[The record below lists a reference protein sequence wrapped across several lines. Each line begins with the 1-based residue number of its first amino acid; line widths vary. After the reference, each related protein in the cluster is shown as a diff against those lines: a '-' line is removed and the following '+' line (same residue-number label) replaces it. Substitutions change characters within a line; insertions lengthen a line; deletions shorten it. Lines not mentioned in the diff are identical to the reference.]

1 MSHTTQVIAEYIW
14 LDSSNQYR
22 AKTKIF
28 TQGEIPE
35 HKVMS
40 LTSYPSWNYD
50 GSSCGDNR
58 GLEGLTECALVPH
71 AVYNDPFNQNTDS
84 IKYTL
89 VLCRNYYY
97 DYLIP
102 DDNDNNL
109 FVPTNQY
116 NEILLKNNLYKL
128 VPIHPDMEPR
138 LWTNEFFQNQDFKL
152 GFEQEFFMINPE
164 LKMPYG
170 FRRNTTYCPFTFA
183 LVQIFRHLGLT
194 SGFSPISGG
203 QGPYYCSVG
212 KKCAVQR
219 KYLKHTQALLHAA
232 NINITGFNYEVAPG
246 QAEFQVFGNAVSA
259 CNDLL
264 MLRYI
269 LQRNGE
275 NFGVVVSFE
284 PVVIGKEHGHFNMSG
299 CHTNISF
306 NAYRELLFSNEKVDI
321 DINTI
326 NICPVEETEETE
338 TDDLDSTTDSTTVN
352 TTDTTTE
359 TTTQEQQTNLQI
371 EDEYI
376 SSSGNTDEDNVSMNA
391 SVEEDTTTQAST
403 STTASTT
410 TSTILK
416 TPNTVREFF
425 LYVNTLFQIDF
436 LEEGHTFEFND
447 IFGAGNTERCHGELE
462 TSNWREFSWGIGTR
476 DTSIRIPLDSLKK
489 NINDNR
495 NPQGMYFED
504 RRPASNVEP
513 FTILKYWYE
522 NVNIIYNTR
531 KVEEHNQASTVEQN
545 ENTVATAMEQQA
557 RPGIFSSAYNM
568 FRGSQSLINNGTST
582 KKED

>member
-1 MSHTTQVIAEYIW
+1 MSHTCQVIAEYIW

-28 TQGEIPE
+28 TEGEIPE
-35 HKVMS
+35 NKVMS
-40 LTSYPSWNYD
+40 LSSYPTWNYD

-71 AVYNDPFNQNTDS
+71 AVYNDPFNQNTET

-97 DYLIP
+97 DYLLKQN
-102 DDNDNNL
+102 DGDDNNL
-109 FVPTNQY
+109 FMSNNEY
-116 NEILLKNNLYKL
+116 NEILLKNNMYKL
-128 VPIHPDMEPR
+128 VPIHPDMEPSQYD
-138 LWTNEFFQNQDFKL
+138 TEFFQNQEFKF

-170 FRRNTTYCPFTFA
+170 FKRNVTYCPFTFV

-219 KYLKHTQALLHAA
+219 KYLKHTQSLLHAA

-246 QAEFQVFGNAVSA
+246 QAEFQVFGNALNA

-275 NFGVVVSFE
+275 NFGVVVSFD

-306 NAYRELLFSNEKVDI
+306 KAYRDLLFDEDKAHVDLEAFERQYSSNTNTSSDETSKNDNLEQYVEKSEEQNGNDI
-321 DINTI
+321 ELM
-326 NICPVEETEETE
+326 VE
-338 TDDLDSTTDSTTVN
+338 DD
-352 TTDTTTE
+352 
-359 TTTQEQQTNLQI
+359 
-371 EDEYI
+371 YI
-376 SSSGNTDEDNVSMNA
+376 ASSGNTDAEGEETEVETEDETV
-391 SVEEDTTTQAST
+391 TQDQDHNQEHT
-403 STTASTT
+403 NLDIPT
-410 TSTILK
+410 
-416 TPNTVREFF
+416 TVRKFF
-425 LYVNTLFQIDF
+425 KYVNYLFDIDF
-436 LEEGHTFEFND
+436 IDKEHTLDFND

-476 DTSIRIPLDSLKK
+476 DTSIRVPLDSLKQNNNGNK
-489 NINDNR
+489 NLNC
-495 NPQGMYFED
+495 MYYED

-513 FTILKYWYE
+513 YTILNYWV
-522 NVNIIYNTR
+522 NTTNIIFNKLKTNNIEDLNG
-531 KVEEHNQASTVEQN
+531 VSNLSTQESTQ
-545 ENTVATAMEQQA
+545 ESIQESTQEST
-557 RPGIFSSAYNM
+557 GIFFTAYNM
-568 FRGSQSLINNGTST
+568 FRGSPSSNTYTS
-582 KKED
+582 KLD

>member
-1 MSHTTQVIAEYIW
+1 MSHTNQVIAEYIW

-35 HKVMS
+35 NKVMS
-40 LTSYPSWNYD
+40 LSSYPTWNYD
-50 GSSCGDNR
+50 GSSCGDNH
-58 GLEGLTECALVPH
+58 GIKGLTECALVPH
-71 AVYNDPFNQNTDS
+71 AVYNDPFNQNTET

-97 DYLIP
+97 DYLLKQN
-102 DDNDNNL
+102 DDDDNNL
-109 FVPTNQY
+109 FMSNNEY
-116 NEILLKNNLYKL
+116 NEILLKNNMYKL
-128 VPIHPDMEPR
+128 VPIHPDMEPSQYD
-138 LWTNEFFQNQDFKL
+138 TEFFQNQEFKL

-170 FRRNTTYCPFTFA
+170 FKRNVTYCPFTFV

-219 KYLKHTQALLHAA
+219 KYLKHTQSLLHAA

-246 QAEFQVFGNAVSA
+246 QAEFQVFGNALNA

-275 NFGVVVSFE
+275 NFGVVVSFD

-306 NAYRELLFSNEKVDI
+306 NAYRELLFDEDKINVDVEAFERQYSSNNN
-321 DINTI
+321 NTSRG
-326 NICPVEETEETE
+326 E
-338 TDDLDSTTDSTTVN
+338 
-352 TTDTTTE
+352 TTE
-359 TTTQEQQTNLQI
+359 TSNMDTVINNETERTENLYTA
-371 EDEYI
+371 EDYI
-376 SSSGNTDEDNVSMNA
+376 ASSGNTDAEGEETEIESDLESDEETVTQ
-391 SVEEDTTTQAST
+391 EQEDTNLDIPT
-403 STTASTT
+403 
-410 TSTILK
+410 
-416 TPNTVREFF
+416 TVRKFF
-425 LYVNTLFQIDF
+425 KYANYLFDIDF
-436 LEEGHTFEFND
+436 LDDEHKLEFND
-447 IFGAGNTERCHGELE
+447 IFGKGNTERCHGELE

-476 DTSIRIPLDSLKK
+476 DTSVRIPLDSLKQ
-489 NINDNR
+489 NTNR
-495 NPQGMYFED
+495 NRNSNSMYYED

-513 FTILKYWYE
+513 YTILNYWFNTANMIFNSSNTTRIE
-522 NVNIIYNTR
+522 NLNDTNSTP
-531 KVEEHNQASTVEQN
+531 NQSPIQET
-545 ENTVATAMEQQA
+545 T
-557 RPGIFSSAYNM
+557 GIFSTAYNM
-568 FRGSQSLINNGTST
+568 LRGTSSSTTST
-582 KKED
+582 KKTE

>member
-1 MSHTTQVIAEYIW
+1 MTHTSQVIAEYIW

-40 LTSYPSWNYD
+40 LSSYPTWNYD

-58 GLEGLTECALVPH
+58 GLEGLTECTLVPH
-71 AVYNDPFNQNTDS
+71 VVYNDPFNQNTET

-97 DYLIP
+97 DYILKQDF
-102 DDNDNNL
+102 DDTETLFMTNNE
-109 FVPTNQY
+109 Y
-116 NEILLKNNLYKL
+116 NEILLKNNMYKL
-128 VPIHPDMEPR
+128 VPIHPDMEPSQYD
-138 LWTNEFFQNQDFKL
+138 TEFFQNQEFKL

-170 FRRNTTYCPFTFA
+170 FKRNVTYCPFTFV

-219 KYLKHTQALLHAA
+219 KYLKHTQSLLHAA

-246 QAEFQVFGNAVSA
+246 QAEFQVFGNALNA

-275 NFGVVVSFE
+275 NFGVVVSFD

-306 NAYRELLFSNEKVDI
+306 NAYRELLFDEDKAQVDLEAFEKQYSSNNTTSSSE
-321 DINTI
+321 INETLNMNTTI
-326 NICPVEETEETE
+326 NNEN
-338 TDDLDSTTDSTTVN
+338 DST
-352 TTDTTTE
+352 E
-359 TTTQEQQTNLQI
+359 NLYTA
-371 EDEYI
+371 EDYI
-376 SSSGNTDEDNVSMNA
+376 ASSGNTDAEGEETE
-391 SVEEDTTTQAST
+391 VESDDDTVIQEQEQELEQEHEQENTN
-403 STTASTT
+403 
-410 TSTILK
+410 LD
-416 TPNTVREFF
+416 TPTTVRKFF
-425 LYVNTLFQIDF
+425 KYVNYLFDIDF
-436 LEEGHTFEFND
+436 IDEEHTFDFNN

-476 DTSIRIPLDSLKK
+476 DTSVRIPLDSLKQ
-489 NINDNR
+489 NTNGNR
-495 NPQGMYFED
+495 NSNSMYYED

-513 FTILKYWYE
+513 YTILNYWF
-522 NVNIIYNTR
+522 NTANIIFNNLKTNNI
-531 KVEEHNQASTVEQN
+531 KDLNDENMNSTQSTNQESLGLFST
-545 ENTVATAMEQQA
+545 
-557 RPGIFSSAYNM
+557 AYNM
-568 FRGSQSLINNGTST
+568 FRGTSSSSTST
-582 KKED
+582 NKLD

>member
-1 MSHTTQVIAEYIW
+1 MTHTSQVIAEYIW

-40 LTSYPSWNYD
+40 LSSYPTWNYD

-58 GLEGLTECALVPH
+58 GLEGLTECTLVPH
-71 AVYNDPFNQNTDS
+71 VVYNDPFNQNTES

-97 DYLIP
+97 DYILKQDI
-102 DDNDNNL
+102 NDTETLFMTNNE
-109 FVPTNQY
+109 Y
-116 NEILLKNNLYKL
+116 NEILLKNNMYKL
-128 VPIHPDMEPR
+128 VPIHPDMEPSQYD
-138 LWTNEFFQNQDFKL
+138 TEFFQNQEFKL

-170 FRRNTTYCPFTFA
+170 FKRNVTYCPFTFV

-219 KYLKHTQALLHAA
+219 KYLKHTQSLLHAA

-246 QAEFQVFGNAVSA
+246 QAEFQVFGNALNA

-275 NFGVVVSFE
+275 NFGVVVSFD

-306 NAYRELLFSNEKVDI
+306 NAYRELLFDEDKAQVDLEAFEKQYSSNNTTSSSE
-321 DINTI
+321 INETLNMNTTI
-326 NICPVEETEETE
+326 NNEN
-338 TDDLDSTTDSTTVN
+338 DST
-352 TTDTTTE
+352 E
-359 TTTQEQQTNLQI
+359 NLYTA
-371 EDEYI
+371 EDYI
-376 SSSGNTDEDNVSMNA
+376 ASSGNTDAEGEETE
-391 SVEEDTTTQAST
+391 VESDDDTVIQEQEQELEQEHEQENTN
-403 STTASTT
+403 
-410 TSTILK
+410 LD
-416 TPNTVREFF
+416 TPTTVRKFF
-425 LYVNTLFQIDF
+425 KYVNYLFDIDF
-436 LEEGHTFEFND
+436 IDEEHTFDFNN

-476 DTSIRIPLDSLKK
+476 DTSVRIPLDSLKQ
-489 NINDNR
+489 NTNGNR
-495 NPQGMYFED
+495 NSNSMYYED

-513 FTILKYWYE
+513 YTILNYWF
-522 NVNIIYNTR
+522 NTANIIFNNLKTNNI
-531 KVEEHNQASTVEQN
+531 KDLNDENMNSTQSTNQESLGLFST
-545 ENTVATAMEQQA
+545 
-557 RPGIFSSAYNM
+557 AYNM
-568 FRGSQSLINNGTST
+568 FRGTSSSSTST
-582 KKED
+582 NKLD